1 MIDAKRSLPGPMPGE
16 HAGTQA
22 ECGVRDLLPLR
33 VSEKSTGQQ
42 LAMSLCVVTGEEGI
56 LGTVLWLAL

>member
-1 MIDAKRSLPGPMPGE
+1 MRRGVLPGPVPGE

-22 ECGVRDLLPLR
+22 ECWVRHLLPLS

-42 LAMSLCVVTGEEGI
+42 GSMSLCVITGEDGI